1 MDKVNRAYKKSLKQI
16 LSLPDTVADPAVY
29 IISGALPIEGIV
41 DKRSFVFFGSIC
53 RLQESGKKDPGE
65 VQLSIMLGLA

>member
-29 IISGALPIEGIV
+29 IISGALPIEGISRLL
-41 DKRSFVFFGSIC
+41 KRD
-53 RLQESGKKDPGE
+53 LQEDSW
-65 VQLSIMLGLA
+65 Q